1 MFTSSACHRGME
13 LVTLGS
19 MHPLVA
25 AVANDLGADVRSTS
39 RLSGGDVAESYR
51 MELADGRVVF
61 AKTHR
66 TPPAG
71 FFTTE
76 ANGLRWLREP
86 TTIAVPEVLAVSD
99 GDDATPPRLVLE
111 WIDEV
116 GRGRPEGEAEFGRAL
131 ARLHRSGAPAFGR
144 EDRRTTGSLALP
156 NDPSRTWVEFYGE
169 RRLGVLLRI
178 ARDRR
183 ALPDSALTKLERT
196 IERLDAVGGPPEPPA
211 RLHGD
216 LWAGNRLV
224 DRSGRSWLIDP
235 ACHGGHREYDL
246 AMMRLF
252 GGFGPEC
259 FAGYLA
265 EWPLADGWEA
275 RVPLHQLAPL
285 VVHAVKFGGGYA
297 AATER
302 ALDAVSSI

>member
-1 MFTSSACHRGME
+1 MQT
-13 LVTLGS
+13 LVD
-19 MHPLVA
+19 
-25 AVANDLGADVRSTS
+25 AVANDLGGPVRAAG
-39 RLSGGDVAESYR
+39 RLGGGDVAESYR
-51 MELADGRVVF
+51 MELADGRTVF

-66 TPPAG
+66 KPPPG

-76 ANGLRWLREP
+76 AAGLRWLREP
-86 TTIAVPEVLAVSD
+86 DVIPVPEVLAASD

-111 WIDEV
+111 WIDEA
-116 GRGRPEGEAEFGRAL
+116 GRGSADGEADFGRAL
-131 ARLHRSGAPAFGR
+131 AMLHRAGAPSFGR
-144 EDRRTTGSLALP
+144 QDRRTTGSLALP
-156 NDPSRTWVEFYGE
+156 NEPCETWIEFYGE
-169 RRLGVLLRI
+169 RRLTVLLRI

-183 ALPDSALTKLERT
+183 ALPESALVALERT
-196 IERLDAVGGPPEPPA
+196 IDRLGAIGGPAEPPA

-224 DRSGRSWLIDP
+224 DAGGRSWLIDP

-252 GGFGPEC
+252 GGFGDAS
-259 FAGYLA
+259 FAGYRD
-265 EWPLADGWEA
+265 EWPLANGWEA

-285 VVHAVKFGGGYA
+285 IVHAVKFGGGYA

-302 ALDAVSSI
+302 ALEAVATI

>member
-1 MFTSSACHRGME
+1 MQSLA
-13 LVTLGS
+13 
-19 MHPLVA
+19 A
-25 AVANDLGADVRSTS
+25 AVAEDLDADVRVTT
-39 RLSGGDVAESYR
+39 RLGGGDVAEAYR
-51 MELADGRVVF
+51 MELADGRAVF

-66 TPPAG
+66 DPPAG

-86 TTIAVPEVLAVSD
+86 AVLPVPEVLAVSD
-99 GDDATPPRLVLE
+99 GDSGTPPRLVLE
-111 WIDEV
+111 WIDQA
-116 GRGRPEGEAEFGRAL
+116 GSGSPEDEARFGRAL
-131 ARLHRSGAPAFGR
+131 ARLHLAGAPAFGR
-144 EDRRTTGSLALP
+144 ADRRTTGSLALP
-156 NDPSRTWVEFYGE
+156 NDPCATWIQFYGE

-183 ALPDSALTKLERT
+183 ALPGSALTKLERT
-196 IERLDAVGGPPEPPA
+196 IERLGAIGGPVEPPA

-259 FAGYLA
+259 FAGYVT

-285 VVHAVKFGGGYA
+285 TVHAIKFGGGYA